1 MERDQVRTDL
11 IIELLS
17 KEEAATRKL
26 FSRALNIYVS
36 PDAADKTDKEK
47 LDMLRKILEESPD

>member
-1 MERDQVRTDL
+1 MEREQVRTDL
-11 IIELLS
+11 IVDLLS
-17 KEEAATRKL
+17 KETAATRKL

-36 PDAADKTDKEK
+36 PEAVDKTDKEK